1 MLDRTEN
8 RKSRWF
14 PTVIPKSIDF
24 FKATK
29 RKVNDFHPFPRNPS
43 TFSRPKKSKSMI
55 SSCFPEIHRLSQNR
69 QNAKSMIFIYF
80 PKIHRLSQNW
90 QNAKSM
96 VFIYF
101 PKIHRLSQNRQTAKS
116 MIFIYYPKIHRLSA
130 QKGLGTGAI
139 CRPKG
144 RSAPLACCLAHAGG
158 WKCGQGQATRRVVA
172 CREASEP
179 LEGTASRWHP
189 RPEQSGGHKYARQL
203 TGARRCPVARADITS
218 LTQV

>member
-29 RKVNDFHPFPRNPS
+29 RKVDDFHPFPRNPS

-69 QNAKSMIFIYF
+69 QPPKSMISSCF
-80 PKIHRLSQNW
+80 PKN
-90 QNAKSM
+90 
-96 VFIYF
+96 
-101 PKIHRLSQNRQTAKS
+101 HRLSQNRQTAKS
-116 MIFIYYPKIHRLSA
+116 MISSHFPEIHRLSA
-130 QKGLGTGAI
+130 KKGLGSGDI

-144 RSAPLACCLAHAGG
+144 RSAPLAWCLPHAGG
-158 WKCGQGQATRRVVA
+158 WKSGQGQAARWVVA
-172 CREASEP
+172 CRGASGP
-179 LEGTASRWHP
+179 LDGTASRWH
-189 RPEQSGGHKYARQL
+189 SARSKAE
-203 TGARRCPVARADITS
+203 GANTHGS
-218 LTQV
+218 

>member
-69 QNAKSMIFIYF
+69 QNAKSMI
-80 PKIHRLSQNW
+80 
-90 QNAKSM
+90 
-96 VFIYF
+96 FIYF

>member
-80 PKIHRLSQNW
+80 PKIHRLSQNR

-96 VFIYF
+96 ISSCF
-101 PKIHRLSQNRQTAKS
+101 PEIHRLSQNRQPPKS
-116 MIFIYYPKIHRLSA
+116 MISSCFPKIHRLSA
-130 QKGLGTGAI
+130 KKGLGTGAI

-179 LEGTASRWHP
+179 LDGAASRWN
-189 RPEQSGGHKYARQL
+189 
-203 TGARRCPVARADITS
+203 
-218 LTQV
+218 

>member
-14 PTVIPKSIDF
+14 PTVIPKSIDY

-29 RKVNDFHPFPRNPS
+29 RKVDDFHPFPRNPS

-69 QNAKSMIFIYF
+69 QNAKSMI
-80 PKIHRLSQNW
+80 
-90 QNAKSM
+90 
-96 VFIYF
+96 FIYF